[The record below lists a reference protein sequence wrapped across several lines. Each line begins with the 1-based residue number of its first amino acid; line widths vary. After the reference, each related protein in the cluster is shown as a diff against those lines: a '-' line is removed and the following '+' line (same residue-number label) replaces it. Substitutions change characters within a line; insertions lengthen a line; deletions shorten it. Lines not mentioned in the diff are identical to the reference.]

1 MEGVNQKQH
10 SFEDIKA
17 WQLAR
22 NFRRDIYKITK
33 IFPREELYCL
43 TSQMRRAAISI
54 PSNIAEGYG
63 RYNFQE
69 NIQFCRTARG
79 SLIEVL
85 DQLYVALDE
94 SYINQEKFDNLYNE
108 GKNAERA
115 INGYIGFLK
124 EQQLKYRK

>member
-10 SFEDIKA
+10 SFEDTKA

-22 NFRRDIYKITK
+22 NFRRNIYEITK
-33 IFPREELYCL
+33 SFPKEELYCL
-43 TSQMRRAAISI
+43 ASQIRRAVISI
-54 PSNIAEGYG
+54 SSNIAEGYG

-69 NIQFCRTARG
+69 NIQFCRMARG

-94 SYINQEKFDNLYNE
+94 SYINQEKFDKLYNE
-108 GKNAERA
+108 GKNVERA

-124 EQQLKYRK
+124 EQQLKYKK

>member
-1 MEGVNQKQH
+1 MEEINQKQH

-22 NFRRDIYKITK
+22 DFRRDIYEITK
-33 IFPREELYCL
+33 TFPREELYCL
-43 TSQMRRAAISI
+43 TAQMRRAAISI
-54 PSNIAEGYG
+54 TSNIAEGYG

-85 DQLYVALDE
+85 GQLYVALDGN
-94 SYINQEKFDNLYNE
+94 YINQEEFNNLYNK
-108 GKNAERA
+108 GKNVERA

-124 EQQLKYRK
+124 GQQLKYRK